1 MLLAVDVGNTQTHL
15 GAFEGEELARDWRLD
30 HRPERDRGRARSH
43 DLRPARARGTE
54 LRLARR
60 RDRLHGRPPARAR
73 VRAALPSGTSGKRC
87 LLVGPS
93 VKTGMPILVDN
104 PHELGADRLVNAV
117 AAHAKVKGACV
128 AVDFGTSTN
137 FDVVSGAG
145 EYLGGVIGP
154 GVEVSLEALTA
165 RAAKLP
171 RIDLSA
177 PEGRDRQAH
186 HRRAIQSGF
195 AYGFAGLV
203 DGIDRRLADELGEK
217 ATFIATGGL
226 AHTIAPLLRDDRRG
240 RRAAHPARAAADL
253 RAQHLGRAAA
263 AHIPV
268 PRSATSRSPTASCSL
283 RWPGSATGSCGCR
296 RGDTGPGWPS
306 RRWSRA
312 SGSTTATSAPCRSCF
327 GCIPTSTRSRSSSSA
342 RTRR

>member
-15 GAFEGEELARDWRLD
+15 GAFRNGELGPDWRLTTAPSATSD
-30 HRPERDRGRARSH
+30 ELAATVSDLLQLEGFGFGDIDGAIISTVVPQLGPEWEALCGRH
-43 DLRPARARGTE
+43 VEGPC
-54 LRLARR
+54 LA
-60 RDRLHGRPPARAR
+60 
-73 VRAALPSGTSGKRC
+73 
-87 LLVGPS
+87 VGPA

-154 GVEVSLEALTA
+154 GVEISMEALTA

-177 PEGRDRQAH
+177 PEGPIGKHTQA
-186 HRRAIQSGF
+186 AIQSGF

-203 DGIDRRLADELGEK
+203 DGIDRRLADALGEK

-226 AHTIAPLLRDDRRG
+226 AHTIAPHCETIDEVDELLTLRG
-240 RRAAHPARAAADL
+240 LQLIYERN
-253 RAQHLGRAAA
+253 
-263 AHIPV
+263 
-268 PRSATSRSPTASCSL
+268 T
-283 RWPGSATGSCGCR
+283 
-296 RGDTGPGWPS
+296 
-306 RRWSRA
+306 
-312 SGSTTATSAPCRSCF
+312 
-327 GCIPTSTRSRSSSSA
+327 
-342 RTRR
+342 